1 MKYLKKFES
10 KQEKGE
16 DDLDTLKKLINSTL
30 AYLTDDGFEITYN
43 ASNFHSGGWR
53 SLPTFGFKPIATVTI
68 TKCRLNEK
76 YTSFKWDDMK
86 YDLLPLLE
94 LINNEYKLLDYRS
107 YKDSEILI
115 QLMSSPSDALSLFFS
130 IESVLNDLN
139 LSAHNLG
146 KIEFKIDL
154 S

>member
-1 MKYLKKFES
+1 MKIINIYVMKYLKKFES

-43 ASNFHSGGWR
+43 ASNFHY
-53 SLPTFGFKPIATVTI
+53 FGFKPIATVTI